1 MQDMKHIEE
10 TLLIVT
16 GLISRVVAQMS
27 ENVNAPEPAIE
38 MYCDSLLESM
48 NTALNEAVEKLYPE
62 HSIPGTPQHLEA
74 GNLFLLHVCGTCLNK
89 MLQEPQAVALASLT
103 VLANEGPR
111 N

>member
-1 MQDMKHIEE
+1 MEEMKAIEE

-27 ENVNAPEPAIE
+27 ENVNTPEPVIE
-38 MYCDSLLESM
+38 MYCDSLLDSM
-48 NTALNEAVEKLYPE
+48 NKSLDEAFAKLYSE
-62 HSIPGTPQHLEA
+62 HSLPGTPQHLEA
-74 GNLFLLHVCGTCLNK
+74 GNLFLLHVCGCCLNK
-89 MLQEPQAVALASLT
+89 MLQEPHAVALASLT